1 MLAESLAALRPAAGE
16 IVLDCTLGRG
26 GHAKALADAVGAS
39 GRVIGLDRDAEE
51 LARTVERFARDGVAL
66 RAHHTN
72 FAGAAKAVAAEGLE
86 GVDCLLADLGV
97 SSMQVDRPERG
108 FSFKT
113 DGPLDMR
120 MDRSRGVP
128 ASEWLRTTAE
138 AEIARTLTD
147 HGDEPAAALI
157 ASMIVTRRAAGSPL
171 ATTGELAELVLRVQ
185 GVDPRTFR
193 QSNAF
198 TRHPAARTFQ
208 ALRIAVNRE
217 DEALA
222 QLLRDLP
229 WILRP
234 GGRAAIIA
242 FHSGEETR
250 VTDAFAAGLAAGLY
264 SSVSDAALTPSG
276 EERVTNPRSRSA
288 RLRWAIRAGA

>member
-1 MLAESLAALRPAAGE
+1 MLDEVVAALRPSPGE

-26 GHAKALADAVGAS
+26 GHARALAALVGPT
-39 GRVIGLDRDAEE
+39 GRVVGLDRDADE
-51 LARTVERFARDGVAL
+51 LARTVARFEKDGVAVST
-66 RAHHTN
+66 RHTN
-72 FAGAAKAVAAEGLE
+72 FAGAAKAVAAEGLD

-120 MDRSRGVP
+120 MDRARGATAAAWL
-128 ASEWLRTTAE
+128 ASADETTIERALRE
-138 AEIARTLTD
+138 
-147 HGDEPAAALI
+147 HGDEPAARAIAAAIATRVASGPLI
-157 ASMIVTRRAAGSPL
+157 ETTRD
-171 ATTGELAELVLRVQ
+171 LAEIVLRAQ

-193 QSNAF
+193 QADAF

-208 ALRIAVNRE
+208 ALRIVVNRE

-229 WILRP
+229 WMLRP

-250 VTDAFAAGLAAGLY
+250 VADAFAKGRGAGLY
-264 SSVSDAALTPSG
+264 ASISETPVTPSG
-276 EERVTNPRSRSA
+276 EERRRNPRSRSA
-288 RLRWAIRAGA
+288 RLRWAVRA